1 VDSRID
7 PAVGLVLHKKVGD
20 PVAQGEPLLTLH
32 VAGREN
38 LEEAQQLLREAVH
51 VETQAPAPAP
61 LVRRVLE

>member
-32 VAGREN
+32 VDERRNLDEAREILQRAIRVDAG
-38 LEEAQQLLREAVH
+38 
-51 VETQAPAPAP
+51 APAPAP
-61 LVRRVLE
+61 LVRHVLA